1 MEVSTPRHAS
11 QHQKQVSLFR
21 PYCGAAPG
29 SDHLGDA
36 VAMFSRG
43 ELVGARQIQD
53 GQPIPFSL
61 GWQPGQLP
69 ADPCPCTL
77 TVHPLPGAC
86 YQFSVPG
93 YQVVLWF
100 LEVCRCGARHPGGR
114 LPADMPRSFW
124 TRLFSA

>member
-1 MEVSTPRHAS
+1 MEACTPHHVSR
-11 QHQKQVSLFR
+11 HQKQVSLFR

-43 ELVGARQIQD
+43 QLMGARQIQD
-53 GQPIPFSL
+53 GQPIAFSL
-61 GWQPGQLP
+61 RWQPGQLP

-77 TVHPLPGAC
+77 TVRPVPGAR

-100 LEVCRCGARHPGGR
+100 LEMCRRGASHPGGR
-114 LPADMPRSFW
+114 QAADMPRSFW
-124 TRLFSA
+124 TELFSA